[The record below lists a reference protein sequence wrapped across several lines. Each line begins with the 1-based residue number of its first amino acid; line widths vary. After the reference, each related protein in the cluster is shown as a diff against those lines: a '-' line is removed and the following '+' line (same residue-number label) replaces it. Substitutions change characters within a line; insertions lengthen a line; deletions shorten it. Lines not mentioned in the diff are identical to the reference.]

1 MSGRNFSL
9 TDHLSDF
16 IDKEVASGR
25 HQNASEVVRE
35 ALRRYED
42 DTLAEHASLA
52 LIGKVAEEGSAAIES
67 GDFTVVSGPD
77 GSQALLNRLNARA
90 GRRAATRAPP
100 AWLSIASQDQRK
112 PKSMKSLTGA
122 KRNLAR

>member
-16 IDKEVASGR
+16 VNAEVASGR

-42 DTLAEHASLA
+42 DVAAERAGLA
-52 LIGKVAEEGSAAIES
+52 LIEKVAAEGIAAIERD
-67 GDFTVVSGPD
+67 DFTLVSGPD
-77 GSQALLNRLNARA
+77 ESQGLLHRLNARA
-90 GRRAATRAPP
+90 AGRAGT
-100 AWLSIASQDQRK
+100 
-112 PKSMKSLTGA
+112 PKNG
-122 KRNLAR
+122 

>member
-16 IDKEVASGR
+16 VNAEVASGR

-42 DTLAEHASLA
+42 DVAAERASLA
-52 LIGKVAEEGSAAIES
+52 LIDKVAAEGIAAIER
-67 GDFTVVSGPD
+67 GDFTLVSGPD
-77 GSQALLNRLNARA
+77 QSQKLLDRLNARA
-90 GRRAATRAPP
+90 AGRTAT
-100 AWLSIASQDQRK
+100 
-112 PKSMKSLTGA
+112 PKNG
-122 KRNLAR
+122 